1 MNIADISRQLAE
13 DAERVCRHLL
23 PNGRRDGQEW
33 RVGSADGEQGKSLG
47 VRLSGSKAGIWS
59 DFATGVGGDLIDL
72 WSAVRCNGNLPKA
85 IDEAK
90 AYLGIRDPQFAAGG
104 SRSFKPPRIPAC
116 TRPRGPV
123 HQYLCGSRWLTEAT
137 LAAYQIGADG
147 KDIVFPFKRGDAVV
161 MVKTREAVDGAKPK
175 PTSADQEPC
184 LFGWQAIPDDA
195 RSVTI
200 CEGEIDAM
208 TLWQYGFP
216 ALSVPFG
223 GGKGAKQRWIET
235 EFPQLERFD
244 RIYLAFDNDKAGQ
257 EAVEEIA
264 PRLGRHRCFRV
275 ELPQKD
281 ANDCLKAGVKALQP
295 FFDQAKT
302 FDPVQLRCASHYA
315 DLVIEQFYPT
325 QDKSRNTHLPWEKA
339 GGQIELREAE
349 LSILFGYNG
358 SGKSQ
363 IAGQIV
369 LDAMRQG
376 RRVCVASMELKP
388 GVLLKRLTK
397 QAAAVV
403 GDIPS
408 IPYIRAIQDWFREKL
423 WIFECVG
430 TAKADELIETMEYAR
445 QRYGVDLFVI
455 DSLMKCGIDEDDYNG
470 QKRFIERLCDF
481 KNAHNCHVMLIH
493 HSRKTE
499 SEAKRISKMDVK
511 GTGAITDLAD
521 TVIGV
526 WRNKPKES
534 AQKANNTDHDHEP
547 DAMLFVD
554 KQRNGDGEEPR
565 ITLWFSK
572 STWQYLEY
580 ESSRPRRYVEFTEPA
595 REHA

>member
-1 MNIADISRQLAE
+1 MNISAVSQQLAE
-13 DAERVCRHLL
+13 DVERVCRHLL

-47 VRLSGSKAGIWS
+47 VRLSGSKAGVWS

-72 WSAVRCNGNLPKA
+72 WAAVRCGGNLPRA

-90 AYLGIRDPQFAAGG
+90 AYLGIREPQFVGG
-104 SRSFKPPRIPAC
+104 TERTFKPPRIPTC

-123 HQYLCGSRWLTEAT
+123 HQYLCGVRWLTEET
-137 LAAYQIGADG
+137 LAAYQVGADG
-147 KDIVFPFKRGDAVV
+147 ADIVFPFKRGDTVV
-161 MVKTREAVDGAKPK
+161 MVKTREAVNGAKPK

-184 LFGWQAIPDDA
+184 LFGWQAIPGDA

-235 EFPQLERFD
+235 EFPNLERFD
-244 RIYLAFDNDKAGQ
+244 RIYLAFDNDQPGQ

-275 ELPQKD
+275 VLPHKD
-281 ANDCLKAGVKALQP
+281 ANDCLKAGVKTLQP

-302 FDPVQLRCASHYA
+302 FDPIQLRCASQYT

-325 QDKSRNTHLPWEKA
+325 QDKSRNIRLPWEKA
-339 GGQIELREAE
+339 QGQIDLREAE

-363 IAGQIV
+363 IAGQMV

-388 GVLLKRLTK
+388 AVLLKRLTK

-430 TAKADELIETMEYAR
+430 TAKADELFDTMEYAR

-470 QKRFIERLCDF
+470 QKRFIEKLCDF
-481 KNAHNCHVMLIH
+481 KNAHNCHVMLVH

-526 WRNKPKES
+526 WRNKPKEA
-534 AQKANNTDHDHEP
+534 AQKANNTDLDQEP

-580 ESSRPRRYVEFTEPA
+580 ESSRPRRYVEFNESS